1 MCTLHMHMGRYDHPE
16 VVLTLFR
23 SIGFQSSAVES
34 QIQKANKRNSNIRGC
49 IQL

>member
-1 MCTLHMHMGRYDHPE
+1 MCDLNMYMGRYDHPE

-23 SIGFQSSAVES
+23 SIRFQDYAVE
-34 QIQKANKRNSNIRGC
+34 QPANKRIGNVSCC